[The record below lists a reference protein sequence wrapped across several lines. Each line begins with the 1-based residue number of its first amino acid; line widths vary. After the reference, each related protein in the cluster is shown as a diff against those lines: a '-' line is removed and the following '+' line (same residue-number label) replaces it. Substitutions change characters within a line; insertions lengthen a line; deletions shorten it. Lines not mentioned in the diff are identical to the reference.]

1 MQTMAHLLSETD
13 VKVAKVTDKMSETVH
28 LMLNDPSM
36 GLYRIQEHVKRSV
49 PTLVEKKVELQS
61 LQSNIQGATYDLDY
75 SFKTVKSI
83 NWNPHFTIIQVQI
96 KIEYTS
102 NNKYH
107 DFTSN
112 WSQLPLAGSLIN
124 EGLFT
129 FKECLKSAIASKAC
143 LQRLESAKTMDN
155 QETSL
160 EKEYEPDTL
169 QEQDPI
175 EVGEEPYQEIPIR
188 HSSTQQRR

>member
-83 NWNPHFTIIQVQI
+83 NWNPHFTIIQ
-96 KIEYTS
+96 
-102 NNKYH
+102 
-107 DFTSN
+107 
-112 WSQLPLAGSLIN
+112 
-124 EGLFT
+124 
-129 FKECLKSAIASKAC
+129 ECLKSAIASKAC

-175 EVGEEPYQEIPIR
+175 EGFICPACMNVWQTQEELVL
-188 HSSTQQRR
+188 HWANSHDSSVTENDE